1 MEARKSRVAD
11 AKMSREYLDA
21 RRNQDPEGLY
31 HLSFVDRKGNDVDI
45 SGCTEDE
52 ASGLETVALVCVS
65 VWVRVFVDKVGA
77 CSAFVPC
84 PRSPLVVPTR
94 LLCAICH
101 CAVIQEQDRVH

>member
-65 VWVRVFVDKVGA
+65 VWVRVFVVKVGA

-94 LLCAICH
+94 LLCAIFH